1 MMGEITHMDDAGN
14 ARMVDVGEKKIT
26 RRVAIAEGFIALTP
40 KAFSAVVNRQ
50 AKKGD
55 VLTVAQIAG
64 IGGAKRT
71 ADLIPLCHP
80 MPISSVDVQLEPVVE
95 GHRIRVVAKVVTD
108 WRTGVEMEAMTAVST
123 ALLTVYDVLKSIDKS
138 MVIGPIQLLEKRGGK
153 SGHFV
158 RDASVPE

>member
-1 MMGEITHMDDAGN
+1 MGEITHMDGAGN
-14 ARMVDVGEKKIT
+14 ARMVDVGEKEIT
-26 RRVAIAEGFIALTP
+26 RRVAIAEGFITLTP
-40 KAFSAVVNRQ
+40 TAFSAVVNRQ

-123 ALLTVYDVLKSIDKS
+123 ALLTIYDMLKSIDKS
-138 MVIGPIQLLEKRGGK
+138 MVLGPIQLLEKSGGK

>member
-1 MMGEITHMDDAGN
+1 
-14 ARMVDVGEKKIT
+14 MVDVGEKKIT
-26 RRVAIAEGFIALTP
+26 RRVAIAEGFITLTP
-40 KAFSAVVNRQ
+40 DAFSTVLNRQ

-55 VLTVAQIAG
+55 VLTVAQLAG

-80 MPISSVDVQLEPVVE
+80 MPISSVRVQLEPLAQE
-95 GHRIRVVAKVVTD
+95 HQIRVVAEVVTD

-123 ALLTVYDVLKSIDKS
+123 ALLTVYDMLKSIDKS

-153 SGHFV
+153 SGHFL
-158 RDASVPE
+158 RDTIVNK